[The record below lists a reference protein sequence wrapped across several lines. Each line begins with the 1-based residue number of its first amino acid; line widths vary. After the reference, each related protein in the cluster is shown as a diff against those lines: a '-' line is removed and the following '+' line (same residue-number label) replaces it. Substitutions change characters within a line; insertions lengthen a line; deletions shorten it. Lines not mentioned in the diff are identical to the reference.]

1 VTPFILAKTLGPQLG
16 STHLAALWGLL
27 QTAPAVFRENAARAG
42 FDPGP
47 NMGEEIFQAILDHPE
62 GLWVGKVDAE
72 DNLKSLKTEEGK
84 VQVHIPELADWVQSI
99 QPESEAEALKRDGEY
114 PLILM
119 AGRHTDMN
127 ANTLMRD
134 PAWNEGRRA
143 CTVAMHPDDVKGLGL
158 KDGQTVRVTTQAG
171 WEEVELEETDTAMVG
186 HVVIPHGF
194 GLDYE
199 GQAYGANV
207 NRLAKNTHRDR
218 LAATPLH
225 RYIPCRVE
233 GV

>member
-1 VTPFILAKTLGPQLG
+1 
-16 STHLAALWGLL
+16 
-27 QTAPAVFRENAARAG
+27 
-42 FDPGP
+42 
-47 NMGEEIFQAILDHPE
+47 M
-62 GLWVGKVDAE
+62 
-72 DNLKSLKTEEGK
+72 
-84 VQVHIPELADWVQSI
+84 QVHIPELADWVESI
-99 QPESEAEALKRDGEY
+99 RPESEAEALQRDEDY

-143 CTVAMHPDDVKGLGL
+143 CTVAMHPDDAKDLGL
-158 KDGQTVRVTTQAG
+158 KDGQRVRVTTVAG
-171 WEEVELEETDTAMVG
+171 AVEVELEETDTAKVG
-186 HVVIPHGF
+186 HVVVPHGF
-194 GLDYE
+194 GLDYGGE
-199 GQAYGANV
+199 TYGVNV

-233 GV
+233 GT